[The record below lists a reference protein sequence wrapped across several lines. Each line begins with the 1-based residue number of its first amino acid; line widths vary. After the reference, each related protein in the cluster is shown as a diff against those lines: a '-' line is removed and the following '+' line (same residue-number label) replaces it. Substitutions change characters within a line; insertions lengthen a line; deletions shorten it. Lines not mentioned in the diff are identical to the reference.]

1 MNQGGSHIQ
10 QRNKPGYHCEQREM
24 EGVSGVQFSLFDFP
38 PPQKSQR
45 ASSILRAEDWV
56 RSFQEEE
63 TAKANKNE
71 AEEATDSE
79 WCSP

>member
-1 MNQGGSHIQ
+1 MTVGD
-10 QRNKPGYHCEQREM
+10 RRTR